1 MVQAQP
7 CRSTG
12 MLYISVNFKEVQ
24 SFQSLTAD
32 GDEAHVRVCSQEVG
46 VK

>member
-1 MVQAQP
+1 MSQYRHVVH
-7 CRSTG
+7 
-12 MLYISVNFKEVQ
+12 ISKFQ